1 MITFSLIPLQ
11 LEIIMIL
18 VIFGSLFDY
27 RFLILQFVAI
37 LVYVMATYFLT
48 EWRAKGFKAQA
59 TADHAYNQKAT
70 DSLLNFE
77 TVKYFNA
84 ERHEEKRFE
93 EALMA
98 YKMRTISVAKSLV
111 TLNISQAFVIAL
123 GLGSTLALANYFL
136 SIGQLTVGGF
146 VMFNSYNL

>member
-11 LEIIMIL
+11 LEIILIL

-59 TADHAYNQKAT
+59 TADHAYN
-70 DSLLNFE
+70 
-77 TVKYFNA
+77 
-84 ERHEEKRFE
+84 
-93 EALMA
+93 
-98 YKMRTISVAKSLV
+98 
-111 TLNISQAFVIAL
+111 
-123 GLGSTLALANYFL
+123 
-136 SIGQLTVGGF
+136 
-146 VMFNSYNL
+146 

>member
-1 MITFSLIPLQ
+1 
-11 LEIIMIL
+11 
-18 VIFGSLFDY
+18 
-27 RFLILQFVAI
+27 
-37 LVYVMATYFLT
+37 
-48 EWRAKGFKAQA
+48 
-59 TADHAYNQKAT
+59 
-70 DSLLNFE
+70 LNFE

-111 TLNISQAFVIAL
+111 TLNIGQALVIAL

-136 SIGQLTVGGF
+136 SIG
-146 VMFNSYNL
+146 

>member
-111 TLNISQAFVIAL
+111 TLNIGQALVIAL

>member
-11 LEIIMIL
+11 LEIILIL

-111 TLNISQAFVIAL
+111 TLNIGQALVIAL